1 MARQGTGAGGPGAL
15 ALWSPRWGLAGLVL
29 GGLLGALFKSG
40 PTGALIGALVLG
52 HGMSPSMRGLGAQGT
67 TPASALSALGSALG
81 YFPGGERRFGWGKLA
96 VIVGIGLWLAWAT
109 RAGARPGARKAA

>member
-29 GGLLGALFKSG
+29 GGL
-40 PTGALIGALVLG
+40 
-52 HGMSPSMRGLGAQGT
+52 LGAQGT